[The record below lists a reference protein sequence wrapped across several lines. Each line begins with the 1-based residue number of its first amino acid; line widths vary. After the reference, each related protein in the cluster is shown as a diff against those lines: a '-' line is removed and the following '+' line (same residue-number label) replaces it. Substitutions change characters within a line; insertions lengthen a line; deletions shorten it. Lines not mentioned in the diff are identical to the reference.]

1 MCKAVK
7 LHNSVYYYHKQNLEN
22 LYKKANEELDKR
34 IKEEY
39 EKRNSTASLDKKIF
53 SIRVLRQQLKE
64 QKMQYINEIEES
76 NYLLKPENFIKEK
89 NKAQKQKE
97 LFEIL
102 NYTEEEKE
110 KLRGAIRYFSGDKN
124 NINVQVKV
132 DGELKPSG
140 QIYLTDDI
148 KEVFDEILGRDKVV
162 IN

>member
-1 MCKAVK
+1 MT
-7 LHNSVYYYHKQNLEN
+7 LDITNS
-22 LYKKANEELDKR
+22 
-34 IKEEY
+34 
-39 EKRNSTASLDKKIF
+39 
-53 SIRVLRQQLKE
+53 
-64 QKMQYINEIEES
+64 
-76 NYLLKPENFIKEK
+76 
-89 NKAQKQKE
+89 
-97 LFEIL
+97 
-102 NYTEEEKE
+102 TEEEKE

>member
-1 MCKAVK
+1 MT
-7 LHNSVYYYHKQNLEN
+7 LDITNSK
-22 LYKKANEELDKR
+22 
-34 IKEEY
+34 
-39 EKRNSTASLDKKIF
+39 
-53 SIRVLRQQLKE
+53 
-64 QKMQYINEIEES
+64 
-76 NYLLKPENFIKEK
+76 
-89 NKAQKQKE
+89 
-97 LFEIL
+97 
-102 NYTEEEKE
+102 EEEKE